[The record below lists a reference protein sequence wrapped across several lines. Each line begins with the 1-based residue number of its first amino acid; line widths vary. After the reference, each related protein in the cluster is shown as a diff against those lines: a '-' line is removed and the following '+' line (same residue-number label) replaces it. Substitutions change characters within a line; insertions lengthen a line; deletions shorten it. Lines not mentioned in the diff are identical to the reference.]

1 MSRGARAASAATTDE
16 VRRAECAPGVGRRR
30 REERARRSQPP
41 DRSPQPPWLLRQHP
55 RGREADEGDP
65 LEHREEQQRSE
76 HPGGGDRSLQEGVG
90 DDDDRRQQR
99 RPEHRGQRERHRTA
113 GLEALDQAGDEGA
126 DVEQHAVRHQKVD
139 GVQQRQEEGG
149 VRHRDDER
157 AGQGDEGE
165 VDEPPQDRPAPGEAA
180 ALGVGERELERRG
193 RDGAQTQVEH
203 GREPVRPVRVR
214 PGDED
219 EPDRQADGE
228 EGARLRRAGP
238 QRHHRGAHQD
248 HEEPDAEHRDERQR
262 HPPRARGPIVDAI
275 ARCWR
280 LACAALAGGLTLL
293 ALSPHRLGWVAWV
306 ALVPFFV
313 ALGGATW
320 RATIAVAVVYTLTF
334 SLGGLEPWFARSTSA
349 YFRIPLARM
358 LELTAPPLALLAV
371 AHGTLLGAL
380 LLARPRR
387 AGPRQ
392 VLWCAALWAGW
403 EYVRTLVFPYY
414 PAAVLGLSQHA
425 TVAVLQLASLT
436 GVAGV
441 SFVLLACNVGL
452 ASLIAPS
459 GAHGRARAA
468 AAATGI
474 AAAAAAIVWGTM
486 RIAGGM
492 ETSSGPRVAA
502 VDVKARGPS

>member
-1 MSRGARAASAATTDE
+1 M
-16 VRRAECAPGVGRRR
+16 
-30 REERARRSQPP
+30 
-41 DRSPQPPWLLRQHP
+41 
-55 RGREADEGDP
+55 
-65 LEHREEQQRSE
+65 
-76 HPGGGDRSLQEGVG
+76 
-90 DDDDRRQQR
+90 
-99 RPEHRGQRERHRTA
+99 
-113 GLEALDQAGDEGA
+113 
-126 DVEQHAVRHQKVD
+126 
-139 GVQQRQEEGG
+139 
-149 VRHRDDER
+149 
-157 AGQGDEGE
+157 
-165 VDEPPQDRPAPGEAA
+165 
-180 ALGVGERELERRG
+180 
-193 RDGAQTQVEH
+193 
-203 GREPVRPVRVR
+203 
-214 PGDED
+214 
-219 EPDRQADGE
+219 
-228 EGARLRRAGP
+228 
-238 QRHHRGAHQD
+238 
-248 HEEPDAEHRDERQR
+248 
-262 HPPRARGPIVDAI
+262 
-275 ARCWR
+275 
-280 LACAALAGGLTLL
+280 
-293 ALSPHRLGWVAWV
+293 
-306 ALVPFFV
+306 PFFV

-474 AAAAAAIVWGTM
+474 AAAAVTIAWGTM

-502 VDVKARGPS
+502 VDVNARERSTSTLARYLAASEDAASTRPALLVWPESALITDLEHDPSAWTVLTRFVAEHGTPLLAGGPGAARSARRGVAHFNSAHLITPGHGMRSYHKRRLVPLAERWSSLLGSPPPELASLEAGEEATVFSLGDTAFGVLICFEITDAAGARALARGGARFIVNMTNDAWFIGSARPPHLPWAAVRAVETGLPVVRASNAGPSAVFDRFGRPVASSRPADGPAVLTAHVPAAAPTLYARTGDVFLGLCVATVLAGLAHAMFRRTG